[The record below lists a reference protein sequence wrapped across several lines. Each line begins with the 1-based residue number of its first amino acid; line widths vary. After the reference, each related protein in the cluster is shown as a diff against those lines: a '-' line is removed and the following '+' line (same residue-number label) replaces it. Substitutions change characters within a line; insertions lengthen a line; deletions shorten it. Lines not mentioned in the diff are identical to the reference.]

1 MKKIKNEI
9 LGVVLSG
16 GKSRRMGSDKSLK
29 KIQKKRLLDLVVD
42 RALKQVSCLAI
53 NTNKPKNEFKNKY
66 DLEIIPDCI
75 KGNLGPLAGILTG
88 LEWAKKKNNNCKWVV
103 FFPVDSPFFP
113 RDLVKKFLDG
123 LENEKIVIAESDKRL
138 HPVFSMWRPE
148 LSDTLKKS
156 MKIGVRKIEDFT
168 KKIQTRVVNFSFIS
182 YDPFFNVNSPDDLK
196 RANEIFELLNLEEG
210 NLK

>member
-1 MKKIKNEI
+1 MIHND
-9 LGVVLSG
+9 VVGIILSG
-16 GKSRRMGSDKSLK
+16 GKSRRMGSDKSFK
-29 KIQKKRLLDLVVD
+29 KIKKINMLDLVIE
-42 RALKQVSCLAI
+42 RALKQVNSLAI
-53 NTNKPKNEFKNKY
+53 NSNSKRNALSKKY

-88 LEWAKKKNNNCKWVV
+88 LEWAKKNNGNCKWVI

-113 RDLVKKFLDG
+113 NDLVNKFMDNLID
-123 LENEKIVIAESDKRL
+123 EKIVMAKSNNRL
-138 HPVFSMWRPE
+138 HPVFSMWRIE
-148 LSDTLKKS
+148 LSDNLKKS
-156 MKIGVRKIEDFT
+156 LGKGIRKIEDFT

-196 RANEIFELLNLEEG
+196 RANDIFELLNLEEG